1 MPRQHFSSR
10 SPARQRHIPCSS
22 RGRSPDTPARARQ
35 TRKSRVE
42 RPAHA
47 ANPRLF
53 PLSPQAPRPACHAGG
68 RGFESRRS
76 RISCTNALR
85 IGMFCCLS
93 RRGRPSVFIYPAYIP
108 HGNRRRKPP
117 IAADSRNSD
126 CRSIGRSSP
135 GIRTWKT
142 LGCRRFPF
150 PWERSHFSSRASDS
164 KEDLTATERL
174 GEPRSAGPLLKA
186 GHVRHGG
193 CHTDLVLTARDDR
206 ASSISERRP
215 RC

>member
-1 MPRQHFSSR
+1 MPRQHISSR
-10 SPARQRHIPCSS
+10 SPEGNVTS
-22 RGRSPDTPARARQ
+22 RAHPAGGRRTPPPAPAN

-42 RPAHA
+42 RPALA
-47 ANPRLF
+47 QIPAYSRSARKRQDRPVTPEVAGSSPVAPAF
-53 PLSPQAPRPACHAGG
+53 PARTLCESACFVACQG
-68 RGFESRRS
+68 
-76 RISCTNALR
+76 ADD
-85 IGMFCCLS
+85 
-93 RRGRPSVFIYPAYIP
+93 PSVFIYPAYTP

-164 KEDLTATERL
+164 KEHLTATERL